1 LFRCFVLKIN
11 YILFFASIKG
21 ENRMNKQPETGLFQ
35 PERVFIGG
43 YSAEERQP
51 EPFVAVSF
59 ADEPSAEAA
68 YDRLKERERDWRIR
82 IELSGESVRVVLEQ
96 EETSPLYTEE
106 IWKDETWHFFST
118 YYHQSTCV
126 LVMVAVEGEVRPDWS
141 IRLDKEQIQMQG

>member
-1 LFRCFVLKIN
+1 
-11 YILFFASIKG
+11 
-21 ENRMNKQPETGLFQ
+21 MNKQPETGLFQ

-59 ADEPSAEAA
+59 ADESSAEAA
-68 YDRLKERERDWRIR
+68 YDRLKERERDWRIH
-82 IELSGESVRVVLEQ
+82 IELSGENVRVALEKAG
-96 EETSPLYTEE
+96 TSPLYTEE

-141 IRLDKEQIQMQG
+141 IRLDKEQVRMAG